1 MTTIPR
7 YIGFREKRNGP
18 EVTRDT
24 ARSVGRMGVPD
35 RRNNHHAQIITPNP
49 SKNATALHVKQDR
62 PPREGFGTRK
72 CKPTLTAM
80 RIPATCGGLTWMSLM
95 R

>member
-1 MTTIPR
+1 
-7 YIGFREKRNGP
+7 
-18 EVTRDT
+18 
-24 ARSVGRMGVPD
+24 MGVPA